1 MMRNRLI
8 CLVLLILLVSLP
20 AQGITQKITLKQA
33 IEETIAHNPEILK
46 AGEELKAVNAGFWK
60 TVSPENPGFFTEY
73 EEIPTG
79 RHSLSGYSERKIGL
93 AQEFDFPLAYYYRG
107 QWYNQEIQQADA
119 EYRLL
124 RNEVIV
130 EVKKRFLRV
139 QLLEKKKQLYENS
152 ALLTRRLFQQAQ
164 IRVESGESAPY
175 DTLRVKIDLAE
186 AENNILAVTKE
197 YETALFSLKLL
208 MGRGKSDT
216 IHLAGELTFS
226 PISLHGD
233 SLKQMAMVHHPV
245 LKKAASSVNQKNI
258 EKKLSYLKFMP
269 NFELSYFRQDFR
281 DVTSPKA
288 WGGEIG
294 FSIPLWSFLM
304 GRGATRAASHEIEA
318 ARWQIEVEKR
328 KVLLEVEGA
337 FSVLFVAERHVNNF
351 HQNILREVEELVRI
365 ASRSY
370 EEGEMGYLEVTE
382 AYRTRNRTMVRYYDR
397 LFEYCVAQADLEKAV
412 GVPLLGDK

>member
-1 MMRNRLI
+1 MIKAFLRVTIVVVI
-8 CLVLLILLVSLP
+8 CIKPHQSYGQTV
-20 AQGITQKITLKQA
+20 TLKQA
-33 IEETIAHNPEILK
+33 IEEAVACNPELLK
-46 AGEELKAVNAGFWK
+46 ACGIIQAVQAGFWAA
-60 TVSPENPGFFTEY
+60 VSPENPGFFAEY

-79 RHSLSGYSERKIGL
+79 RHSLSGYGERKIGL

-107 QWYNQEIQQADA
+107 QWYNQKIQQADA
-119 EYRLL
+119 EYLLL
-124 RNEVIV
+124 RNDVIV

-139 QLLEKKKQLYENS
+139 LLLEKKKQLYENS

-164 IRVESGESAPY
+164 IRVEAGESAPY

-186 AENNILAVTKE
+186 VKNNILAVTKE
-197 YETALFSLKLL
+197 YETALLGLKLL
-208 MGRGKSDT
+208 MGREKSDT
-216 IHLAGELTFS
+216 VHITGELTFS

-233 SLKQMAMVHHPV
+233 SLKQMAMAHHPV
-245 LKKAASSVNQKNI
+245 LKKAALSVNQKNI
-258 EKKLSYLKFMP
+258 EKKLTYLKLMP

-281 DVTSPKA
+281 EVTSPKA

-304 GRGATRAASHEIEA
+304 GRGRTRAASHEIEA

-328 KVLLEVEGA
+328 KVLLEVEDA
-337 FSVLFVAERHVNNF
+337 FSDLFIAEGYVKNF

-370 EEGEMGYLEVTE
+370 EEGEMSYLEVTE
-382 AYRTRNRTMVRYYDR
+382 AFRSMNRTKAGYYDR

-412 GVPLLGDK
+412 GVSLLGDK